1 MQGTN
6 PMRSSDWNAERT
18 IDDLETLLLALEMHP
33 MFYRQPFAILRH
45 NLKEMKTTG
54 LSAEMVA
61 LKERFA
67 AVPDDQLFS
76 ACGALHNPFRL
87 EDRTLH

>member
-1 MQGTN
+1 MQGMN
-6 PMRSSDWNAERT
+6 PMRNVYEQR

-33 MFYRQPFAILRH
+33 MFYRQPFKILRH
-45 NLKEMKTTG
+45 NLREMKTTE

-67 AVPDDQLFS
+67 VMPDDQLLT
-76 ACGALHNPFRL
+76 AWGALHNPFRFA
-87 EDRTLH
+87 DRVLN

>member
-1 MQGTN
+1 
-6 PMRSSDWNAERT
+6 MRSTDWNAERT

-33 MFYRQPFAILRH
+33 MFYRQPFKILRH
-45 NLKEMKTTG
+45 NLREMKTDG

-67 AVPDDQLFS
+67 DMPDDQLF
-76 ACGALHNPFRL
+76 AAWGALHNPFRF
-87 EDRTLH
+87 EDRTLN